1 MTAAFDGFL
10 KHGSVVRNEITE
22 TVKRIS
28 RIIILLIDNYV
39 ISLKA
44 YDFRYYFSIM
54 CFICVFV
61 GKN

>member
-10 KHGSVVRNEITE
+10 KHDSVAKNEITE
-22 TVKRIS
+22 VVKRIS

-44 YDFRYYFSIM
+44 YDFRCTTFQ
-54 CFICVFV
+54 
-61 GKN
+61 